1 MKVVLCKDSN
11 DLGAQASKQA
21 TACIKEAI
29 AKTGNA
35 RILLSTGA
43 SQFTF
48 FEHFVK
54 EDIDWDKVE
63 MFHLD
68 EYVGCSIDH
77 PASFKK
83 YLTERF
89 INVVGLKNYHLID
102 GTKDPQETIAELT
115 DLLNQKQ
122 VDVGLIGIG
131 ENGHIAFNDPPA
143 DFNDQRFYKIV
154 DLSDT
159 CKAQQ
164 LREGWFATKDDVFKQ
179 AISMTCSKI
188 MDCKVIISAVPY
200 AQKAQAIHDTLTQE
214 ENNLVPATLMKKHA
228 DCTVY
233 VDPDSASLTDS
244 ATLAKFAK

>member
-1 MKVVLCKDSN
+1 MKVVLAKDAN
-11 DLGAQASKQA
+11 DLGALASKHA
-21 TACIKEAI
+21 TEKIKEAI
-29 AKTGNA
+29 AQTGNA

-48 FEHFVK
+48 FEHFIK
-54 EDIDWDKVE
+54 EDIDWSKVE

-68 EYVGCSIDH
+68 EYVDCPITH

-89 INVVGLKNYHLID
+89 INKVGLKNYHLID
-102 GTKDPQETIAELT
+102 GTKNPQETIAELT
-115 DLLNQKQ
+115 ALLAQKQ

-143 DFNDQRFYKIV
+143 DFEDKNCYKIV
-154 DLSDT
+154 NLSDT

-164 LREGWFATKDDVFKQ
+164 LREGWFASKEEVFKQ
-179 AISMTCSKI
+179 AISMTCYKI
-188 MDCKVIISAVPY
+188 MDCKTIISAVPY
-200 AQKAQAIHDTLTQE
+200 AQKAQAIFDTLTKE
-214 ENNLVPATLMKKHA
+214 ETNMVPATLMKKHA

-233 VDPDSASLTDS
+233 IDPDSASLLNS
-244 ATLAKFAK
+244 SILEKFN

>member
-1 MKVVLCKDSN
+1 MKVVLAKDSK
-11 DLGAQASKQA
+11 DLGYLAAKHA
-21 TACIKEAI
+21 AKEINAAI
-29 AKTGNA
+29 AKDGNA

-48 FEHFVK
+48 FEQFVK
-54 EDIDWDKVE
+54 EDIDWSKVE

-68 EYVGCSIDH
+68 EYVGITTEH

-89 INVVGLKNYHLID
+89 INKVNPGKYYLID
-102 GTKDPQETIAELT
+102 GMKDPKETIAELT
-115 DLLNQKQ
+115 ALLSEKK

-233 VDPDSASLTDS
+233 VDPDSASLTD
-244 ATLAKFAK
+244 AETLKKFAK